1 MLTEKGTESRAVKRH
16 TRYTHAQSR
25 KGERSS
31 ASCLCAAQGVLYAS
45 AHPPLKVRPS
55 PTLFSQT
62 QVHTW
67 DILHPP
73 ACATPTCRLP
83 GPVAW
88 YVLYAHVQLLPL
100 FKAPSTQAHRS
111 CKESQAR
118 HLPDSFGEL
127 LAVDHTGEC
136 PHHWQRQPPLPS
148 FWTREALLW
157 SLGAAL

>member
-25 KGERSS
+25 KARTQLSIMPLRSS
-31 ASCLCAAQGVLYAS
+31 GSIICLCPPTPESQTVPDLVL
-45 AHPPLKVRPS
+45 
-55 PTLFSQT
+55 T